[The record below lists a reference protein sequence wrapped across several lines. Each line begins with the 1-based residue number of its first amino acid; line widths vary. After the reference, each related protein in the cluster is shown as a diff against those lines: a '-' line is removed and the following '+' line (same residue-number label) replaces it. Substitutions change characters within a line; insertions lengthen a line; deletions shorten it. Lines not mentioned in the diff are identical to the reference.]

1 MMAQSTSVGAATT
14 THIIAATLDNGYH
27 VVAVDDGEPIEDHW
41 IARVSELPGFM
52 VDGRTAD
59 EAIQEARDTIDWYME
74 TLREDGLRVPEPNA
88 HLGHDVW
95 DHETAHTPIE

>member
-41 IARVSELPGFM
+41 IAWVSELPGFM
-52 VDGRTAD
+52 VEGARQTKPYRKRETPSTGTWKHCARMGCACRSRT
-59 EAIQEARDTIDWYME
+59 RT
-74 TLREDGLRVPEPNA
+74 
-88 HLGHDVW
+88 
-95 DHETAHTPIE
+95 